1 MLIDAIIRKF
11 NAYFEQGAQYDT
23 ILWFDSTGG
32 WRELLPHLEARLPR
46 LIMAQGQL
54 RVRYELAQRAPG
66 ERVVVY
72 IQAGK
77 EKTLYL
83 RPFFHTAKCFQ
94 RSIEQVVIE
103 AGVKLPDDPKAL
115 RQIRDLLP
123 HLAPASIGKGRA
135 FWEGLTPETALHRLL
150 PDFEESLLRLLAAP
164 RRTLP
169 ELQQRGLAQPLFE
182 RVRLQFGIEA
192 PAPGAE
198 EAWADRFTALLCLVA
213 ARAAAPTA
221 PGFPFDDILP
231 PQAHWEAC
239 RTFLHRW
246 QHHELFKAAFK
257 QRALALDA
265 TYHLGAWAAHL
276 PPENVGSGFLNV
288 EQALWQPVQAR
299 LDGIT
304 DKAGALAFVA
314 DCCDV
319 FQQRAASFWAR
330 EGEVPGWQALLGMSE
345 TLLLAREALAEAA
358 QQPTAAA
365 MVARYA
371 AAWQRVDAAYRR
383 FSVQLDRSGAQLD
396 AALKWT
402 ARAYREYL
410 NALNERFTALAA
422 EEGQWPPAGCAL
434 AGSLLWP
441 AAKTAGKG
449 LRALV
454 LVDALR
460 YELGC
465 ALAERLG
472 LSAEQVQARLSPV
485 PSITDLGMAALLPG
499 WEQFRVEYEGDW
511 IIRAPG
517 GSDNLAR
524 KDKRLAYLAA
534 RLGKTGREDTRVFDL
549 DQWLATPLN
558 GLAPDVNWIVV
569 TSQAIDAAGEGI
581 GAVALHTFDAL
592 LDQLEHGVR
601 RLLAAGCTE
610 ITIAS
615 DHGFLLR
622 ETVRETDKVSAKEPG
637 LLKKSARYA
646 IAHSAAYSGSG
657 ADWAALPHL
666 PIHGSADL
674 VAWFPRGAGC
684 FLTPGPYNYMH
695 GGIALQEVVIPV
707 IQIRQTAL
715 ERPVGVTLELA
726 DGAEI
731 RNAIFK
737 VRLHPTQADLLST
750 SRRVEIDLVK
760 QGQRVSRV
768 WEAQVERASV
778 EKSLMLETAYGLQ
791 FGDTVEIR
799 VRDAVTG
806 ELLDAQLTTIKVELD
821 L

>member
-1 MLIDAIIRKF
+1 MLIEAIIHKF
-11 NAYFEQGAQYDT
+11 NAYFNQDPTHDT
-23 ILWFDSTGG
+23 ILWFDPAGE
-32 WRELLPHLEARLPR
+32 WRALLPHLEPHLPR

-54 RVRYELAQRAPG
+54 RVRYELAQRASG

-72 IQAGK
+72 IPAEK

-83 RPFFHTAKCFQ
+83 RPFFHTAMCFP

-115 RQIRDLLP
+115 RQVRSLLP
-123 HLAPASIGKGRA
+123 TLALASLGKGRA
-135 FWEGLTPETALHRLL
+135 FWDGLTPETALNRLM
-150 PDFEESLLRLLAAP
+150 PDFEETLLRFLAAP

-198 EAWADRFTALLCLVA
+198 DAWADRFTALLCLVE

-221 PGFPFDDILP
+221 PGFSFDDILP

-265 TYHLGAWAAHL
+265 AYHLGAWAAHL
-276 PPENVGSGFLNV
+276 PPESVGSGFLNV
-288 EQALWQPVQAR
+288 EQALWQPMQAR
-299 LDGIT
+299 LEGIT
-304 DKAGALAFVA
+304 DKAGALAFVEESRE
-314 DCCDV
+314 V
-319 FQQRAASFWAR
+319 FRQRAASFWAR

-345 TLLLAREALAEAA
+345 TLLLAQAALAGAA
-358 QQPTAAA
+358 QQSTPAA

-371 AAWQRVDAAYRR
+371 TTWQQVDAAYRR

-410 NALNERFTALAA
+410 NALNERFTALVAA
-422 EEGQWPPAGCAL
+422 EGQWPPAGCAL
-434 AGSLLWP
+434 AGELLWP
-441 AAKTAGKG
+441 DARPAGKG

-454 LVDALR
+454 MVDALR

-472 LSAEQVQARLSPV
+472 LGAEQVQARLSPA
-485 PSITDLGMAALLPG
+485 PSITELGMAALLPG
-499 WEQFRVEYEGDW
+499 WEQFHVRYEGEW
-511 IIRAPG
+511 IIQAPG
-517 GSDNLAR
+517 SSDNLAR

-534 RLGKTGREDTRVFDL
+534 RLGKAVREDTHIFDL
-549 DQWLATPLN
+549 DQWLATPLDSL
-558 GLAPDVNWIVV
+558 GPDVSWIIV
-569 TSQAIDAAGEGI
+569 TSQALDAAGEGI
-581 GAVALHTFDAL
+581 GAVALHTFEAL
-592 LDQLEHGVR
+592 LDRLEHGVR

-610 ITIAS
+610 IAIAS

-646 IAHSAAYSGSG
+646 IAPSTAYAGAG

-674 VAWFPRGAGC
+674 LAWFPRGAGC

-715 ERPVGVTLELA
+715 ERPVGVALELA
-726 DGAEI
+726 DGAEL

-737 VRLHPTQADLLST
+737 VRLHPIQADLLST
-750 SRRVEIDLVK
+750 ARQVEIDLLK

-768 WEAQVERASV
+768 WEARVERDSV
-778 EKSLMLETAYGLQ
+778 EKSLMLETG
-791 FGDTVEIR
+791 
-799 VRDAVTG
+799 
-806 ELLDAQLTTIKVELD
+806 
-821 L
+821 

>member
-1 MLIDAIIRKF
+1 MLIDAIVHKF
-11 NAYFEQGAQYDT
+11 TTYFEQGLQYDT
-23 ILWFDSTGG
+23 ILWFDPTGE
-32 WRELLPHLEARLPR
+32 WRELLPHLEPQLPH
-46 LIMAQGQL
+46 LIKAQGQL

-72 IQAGK
+72 IQAEK

-94 RSIEQVVIE
+94 RSLEQVLVE
-103 AGVKLPDDPKAL
+103 AGVKLPDDPQAL
-115 RQIRDLLP
+115 RQIRPLLP
-123 HLAPASIGKGRA
+123 ALARASIGKGPA
-135 FWEGLTPETALHRLL
+135 FWAGLTPETALHRLM
-150 PDFEESLLRLLAAP
+150 PDFEEALLRFLTAP
-164 RRTLP
+164 QRTLSD
-169 ELQQRGLAQPLFE
+169 LQERALARPFFE
-182 RVRLQFGIEA
+182 RVTLQFGIEA
-192 PAPGAE
+192 SAPGAE
-198 EAWADRFTALLCLVA
+198 DAWADRFTALLCLVEV
-213 ARAAAPTA
+213 RAAAPAA
-221 PGFPFDDILP
+221 PDFPFESILP
-231 PQAHWEAC
+231 PKLHWAAC
-239 RTFLHRW
+239 RDFLRIW

-265 TYHLGAWAAHL
+265 TYHLGAWAAQL
-276 PPENVGSGFLNV
+276 PPERAGSSFLNV
-288 EQALWQPVQAR
+288 EQALWQPMQAR
-299 LDGIT
+299 LDAVQ
-304 DKAGALAFVA
+304 DKAGALAFVEGYRE
-314 DCCDV
+314 V
-319 FQQRAASFWAR
+319 FRQRAASFWAR

-410 NALNERFTALAA
+410 NVLNERFTALVAA
-422 EEGQWPPAGCAL
+422 EGQWPPAGCAL
-434 AGSLLWP
+434 VGELLWP
-441 AAKTAGKG
+441 GGVSGGKG

-454 LVDALR
+454 MVDALR

-485 PSITDLGMAALLPG
+485 PSITELGMAALLPG

-511 IIRAPG
+511 VIRAPG
-517 GSDNLAR
+517 SGDNLAR
-524 KDKRLAYLAA
+524 KDKRLAHLAA
-534 RLGKTGREDTRVFDL
+534 RLSKTGRDATRVFDL

-558 GLAPDVNWIVV
+558 SLDPDVSWIIV

-592 LDQLEHGVR
+592 LDRLEHGVR
-601 RLLAAGCTE
+601 RLQAAGCTE
-610 ITIAS
+610 IAIAS

-622 ETVRETDKVSAKEPG
+622 ETVRESDKVSAKEPG

-646 IAHSAAYSGSG
+646 IAHSAAYSGAG

-666 PIHGSADL
+666 PIHGSDDL
-674 VAWFPRGAGC
+674 AAWFPRGAGC

-695 GGIALQEVVIPV
+695 GGIALQEIVIPV
-707 IQIRQTAL
+707 IQIRQTTL
-715 ERPVGVTLELA
+715 ERPVGVTLDVV

-737 VRLHPTQADLLST
+737 VRLHPTPADLLST
-750 SRRVEIDLVK
+750 PRQVEIDLLK

-778 EKSLMLETAYGLQ
+778 EKSLLLETAYGLQ

-806 ELLDAQLTTIKVELD
+806 ELLDSKVATVKVDLD